1 MMQLASYSN
10 TAEMMQSLAA
20 QLADELSAAL
30 VQNGRATLAVPGGS
44 TPGPLFDLLS
54 QSDLDWANV
63 TVMLT
68 DERWVPSDNP
78 RSNTALIKGRLL
90 VNAAQ
95 DAGYVALFEPGCDPN
110 VGAAILSDR
119 VAPHFPIDVLV
130 LGMGADMHTASLFPG
145 AAELAWAQ
153 SAEAAAVVPMVPVG
167 SDLEPRVTLSANALT
182 KAICTHVLILGA
194 EKKAAL
200 ARAQIYSSAKAPIAQ
215 FLPNATVHWCP
226 S

>member
-1 MMQLASYSN
+1 MMQLSSYLN
-10 TAEMMQSLAA
+10 AAEMMQSLAV

-30 VQNGRATLAVPGGS
+30 AQNGCATLAVPGGS

-54 QSDLDWANV
+54 QAELDWANV
-63 TVMLT
+63 TVLLT
-68 DERWVPSDNP
+68 DERWVPAYSP
-78 RSNTALIKGRLL
+78 RSNSSLIKGRLL

-95 DAGYVALFEPGCDPN
+95 DAGYVALFEPGCDPTA
-110 VGAAILSDR
+110 GAAILSDR
-119 VAPHFPIDVLV
+119 VAPHLPIDVSV

-167 SDLEPRVTLSANALT
+167 GDHEPRVTLSANALAT
-182 KAICTHVLILGA
+182 AVCTHVLILGA
-194 EKKAAL
+194 EKKQAL
-200 ARAQIYSSAKAPIAQ
+200 VRAQISLPAEAPIAQ
-215 FLPNATVHWCP
+215 FLPNATVHWSP